1 MRSRPLYEKLRNFT
15 QATGTTVFV
24 VLFFFGP
31 SLMLGWRPEVP
42 VFDYPE
48 APPRAVVYLQNIPDA
63 DLDAEVVD
71 DLGEVEEEAAE
82 EAEPA
87 PSSPAPTPT
96 PAPPAEAPP
105 PEPVPVPE
113 DAIVLVAPAEAPP
126 EEPEEIPELQ
136 DDVVASLDDLLDD
149 EDAEGNQEAQASDD
163 EASPLSR
170 AKKRK
175 GRKARKKK
183 SKAECQ
189 PDVPGVEALGN
200 DQYTVERNIVDYYA
214 SHLMEAARL
223 AYVVWAKDPAG
234 DTIGFKVVRITCG
247 SVLHEAGF
255 KNGDIILSV
264 NNRSVR
270 SIPRA
275 LLAYRDLRKKRRL
288 KVYIERRG
296 VGPMVLEYRLL

>member
-1 MRSRPLYEKLRNFT
+1 MQPRAAYEKLRNFT

-24 VLFFFGP
+24 AICFFGP
-31 SLMLGWRPEVP
+31 SLLLAWRPELP
-42 VFDYPE
+42 VFEYPE

-71 DLGEVEEEAAE
+71 EPLDTPEPEAAP
-82 EAEPA
+82 APAGPPSEPA
-87 PSSPAPTPT
+87 PP
-96 PAPPAEAPP
+96 PPAEAPP
-105 PEPVPVPE
+105 PEPAALPD
-113 DAIVLVAPAEAPP
+113 DALVIVAPAEAPP
-126 EEPEEIPELQ
+126 EEPEEIPELN

-149 EDAEGNQEAQASDD
+149 DEAEGHQEAQASDD
-163 EASPLSR
+163 ETSPLSR
-170 AKKRK
+170 AKKRR

-189 PDVPGVEALGN
+189 PDVPGVEALGDN
-200 DQYTVERNIVDYYA
+200 QFTVERDIVDYYA

-234 DTIGFKVVRITCG
+234 DTIGFKIVRITCG

-255 KNGDIILSV
+255 KNGDVILSV

-288 KVYIERRG
+288 KVYVERRG
-296 VGPMVLEYRLL
+296 VGPVVLEYRLL